1 MKEILRAGGIVLSLH
16 HLQINSSLIVL
27 SAPVSMT
34 INDELI
40 WTSDTGRLM
49 NGLMVG
55 EVVAEKKN
63 ISLKWGILTEAEM
76 SQIRNRIVN
85 SFFPVT
91 FRDDGI
97 DMTVTFYR
105 STLSKE
111 VLGRLSDGIFYYKSA
126 TVDLIER

>member
-1 MKEILRAGGIVLSLH
+1 MKEILTAGGTALP
-16 HLQINSSLIVL
+16 
-27 SAPVSMT
+27 APVSMT

-49 NGLMVG
+49 DGTMAG
-55 EVVAEKKN
+55 EVVEEKKN
-63 ISLKWGILTEAEM
+63 ISLKWGILTEVEM

-85 SFFPVT
+85 GFFPVA

-97 DMTVTFYR
+97 DMTVTVYR
-105 STLSKE
+105 GTLSKE

>member
-1 MKEILRAGGIVLSLH
+1 MKEILTAGGTALP
-16 HLQINSSLIVL
+16 
-27 SAPVSMT
+27 APVSMT

-49 NGLMVG
+49 NGTMAG

-63 ISLKWGILTEAEM
+63 ISLLTEAEM

-85 SFFPVT
+85 GFFPVA

-97 DMTVTFYR
+97 DMTVTVYR
-105 STLSKE
+105 GTLSKE

>member
-1 MKEILRAGGIVLSLH
+1 MKEILRAGG
-16 HLQINSSLIVL
+16 IVL

-85 SFFPVT
+85 GFFPIT

>member
-1 MKEILRAGGIVLSLH
+1 MGD
-16 HLQINSSLIVL
+16 INR
-27 SAPVSMT
+27 
-34 INDELI
+34 
-40 WTSDTGRLM
+40 G
-49 NGLMVG
+49 
-55 EVVAEKKN
+55 
-63 ISLKWGILTEAEM
+63 
-76 SQIRNRIVN
+76 RNRIVN